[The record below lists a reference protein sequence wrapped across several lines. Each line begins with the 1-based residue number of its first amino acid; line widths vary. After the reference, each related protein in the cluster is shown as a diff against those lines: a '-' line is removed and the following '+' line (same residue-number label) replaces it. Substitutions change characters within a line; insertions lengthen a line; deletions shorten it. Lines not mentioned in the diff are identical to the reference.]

1 MLPATQPALFDSQ
14 PSLVAGLDYRDAF
27 LSDMEA
33 TAILGHIEKL
43 PFAPFEFHGYRGK
56 RRIVSFG
63 QKYDDGS
70 RHRYKA
76 PYFPAFLLPLRARAA
91 AFAGVREA
99 DIAQALITE
108 YSPGA
113 GIGWHKDKSV
123 FDKVVG
129 ISLVSACTIRL
140 RQKAGTSW
148 KRTSFVAEPLSAY
161 LLTGPVRT
169 DWEHSIAPVDRLRYS
184 VTFRTIAR
192 AA

>member
-1 MLPATQPALFDSQ
+1 MLPVTQPSLFDSK
-14 PSLVAGLDYRDAF
+14 PPLVAGLDYRDAF
-27 LSDMEA
+27 LSDAEA
-33 TAILGHIEKL
+33 TATLGHIEKL
-43 PFAPFEFHGYRGK
+43 PFAPFEFHGYLGK

-63 QKYDDGS
+63 RKYDYGS
-70 RHRYKA
+70 RHLREA
-76 PYFPAFLLPLRARAA
+76 PDFPAFLLPLRTHAA

-140 RQKAGTSW
+140 RQKAGTS
-148 KRTSFVAEPLSAY
+148 
-161 LLTGPVRT
+161 
-169 DWEHSIAPVDRLRYS
+169 
-184 VTFRTIAR
+184 
-192 AA
+192 